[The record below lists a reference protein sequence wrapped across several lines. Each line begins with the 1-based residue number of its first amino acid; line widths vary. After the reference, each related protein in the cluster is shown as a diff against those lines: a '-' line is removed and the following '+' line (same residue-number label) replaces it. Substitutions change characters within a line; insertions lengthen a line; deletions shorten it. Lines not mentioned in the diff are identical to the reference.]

1 MTQEQAEQL
10 QEIYSRVTGNL
21 IDISIVNVKSG
32 SILYNSSITIEDSL
46 YAVLFMFRSGEVY
59 SGSITS
65 GTAEQLQYKTHI
77 FVSAGKNH
85 TFSNMYVWKNTVGAV
100 YKPNVYGTSDIGYYL
115 ITFK

>member
-1 MTQEQAEQL
+1 MTLTQSNQL
-10 QEIYSRVTGNL
+10 QEIYNRITGNL
-21 IDISIVNVKSG
+21 VDISIVNVKYG
-32 SILYNSSITIEDSL
+32 SILYNASITIEDSL

-65 GTAEQLQYKTHI
+65 GTAEQLEYKAHT

-85 TFSNMYVWKNTVGAV
+85 TYSNMYVWKNTSGVV
-100 YKPNVYGTSDIGYYL
+100 FKPNVYGTSDIGYYL